1 MLSICVNVKNGARYL
16 SRCLSSLAKFEDVV
30 LLDNYSTD
38 DTIQI
43 AQVFPNVR
51 IYQCEF
57 NGMGMVRN
65 LAASYA
71 KNDWV
76 LFVDCDEVLDAEL
89 VDVLLS
95 YKFETGNIYNI
106 YRKNYYDGTL
116 IESSA
121 WGNDWIKRLYNRL
134 DTKFA
139 ENQVH
144 DNFVDNLKNIKI
156 TGGYMI
162 HFPYEQVN
170 QLIDKMQ
177 FYSTLYAKQHH
188 TKKHPKLWLIPLRM
202 LFMFIKCYILKRG
215 FKDGY
220 EGLTISMFNAIG
232 VWSKY
237 IKLYELNYRKN
248 IALAITVNSIA
259 ELEQIAPL
267 VNDQCL
273 LPEMVF
279 ICTECVEWLDKSSYL
294 DSDVLGKFIC
304 GAKIVVTKSQ
314 DEALY
319 NEIISHKYVEYI
331 KICMDNSLLTNSKYM
346 SMVRNELQTKI
357 NVDNLIARRVN

>member
-38 DTIQI
+38 NTIEI
-43 AQVFPNVR
+43 AKTFSNVR

-76 LFVDCDEVLDAEL
+76 LFVDCDEVLEAEL
-89 VDVLLS
+89 VDILLY
-95 YKFETGNIYNI
+95 YKFDAGNIYNI
-106 YRKNYYDGTL
+106 YRKNYYDGAL
-116 IESSA
+116 VESSA
-121 WGNDWIKRLYNRL
+121 WGNDWIKRLYSRL

-144 DNFVDNLKNIKI
+144 DNFVDNLTNIKI
-156 TGGYMI
+156 TGGSMI

-188 TKKHPKLWLIPLRM
+188 TKKHPKLWLIPFRM
-202 LFMFIKCYILKRG
+202 LFMFIKCYILKCG

-237 IKLYELNYRKN
+237 IKLYELDYKKKF
-248 IALAITVNSIA
+248 ALAIHVNSLI
-259 ELEQIAPL
+259 ELESISKLINQQSLLSEAVVVICDL
-267 VNDQCL
+267 EKILDEQLLKSLFIVENYCIDINDYNNELNTL
-273 LPEMVF
+273 LKSNDSFDYIV
-279 ICTECVEWLDKSSYL
+279 ECL
-294 DSDVLGKFIC
+294 DSDDFTNKNFVSNIRTSL
-304 GAKIVVTKSQ
+304 Q
-314 DEALY
+314 H
-319 NEIISHKYVEYI
+319 HKPLNSI
-331 KICMDNSLLTNSKYM
+331 KIF
-346 SMVRNELQTKI
+346 TK
-357 NVDNLIARRVN
+357 